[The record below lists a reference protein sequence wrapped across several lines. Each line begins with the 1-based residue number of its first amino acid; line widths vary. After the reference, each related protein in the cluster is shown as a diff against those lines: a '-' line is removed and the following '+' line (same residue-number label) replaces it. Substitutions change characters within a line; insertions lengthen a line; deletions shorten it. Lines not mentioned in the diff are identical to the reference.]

1 MLQVA
6 NSWIHNY
13 LRNKPYDTPMLRE
26 SSIPIHQNADTRL
39 TSWVISCILR
49 AKEARMDV
57 SSSTINKE
65 ILFKFLSFFKKKE
78 LSLHFA
84 WHIRTW
90 QHKNSLPEPVVNLAY
105 LNQMARF
112 IRPFPYQMKFNSSKR
127 KQIV

>member
-1 MLQVA
+1 
-6 NSWIHNY
+6 
-13 LRNKPYDTPMLRE
+13 MLRE
-26 SSIPIHQNADTRL
+26 SSIPIHQNAGTRL
-39 TSWVISCILR
+39 TSWVISYMLR
-49 AKEARMDV
+49 AKEARMPV

-65 ILFKFLSFFKKKE
+65 ILFKFLFYFFKKKE
-78 LSLHFA
+78 LSLNFA
-84 WHIRTW
+84 LHIRTW